1 LKEETMTRV
10 SKQDE
15 ALEVTREAMVE
26 GILEVLE
33 RTYVGTR
40 EPEAVESLEQFFETL
55 DDTILRAI
63 TYQHGLFEPDLEV
76 EREDGDLSA
85 E

>member
-1 LKEETMTRV
+1 MTRI

-55 DDTILRAI
+55 DDATLRAI
-63 TYQHGLFEPDLEV
+63 AYQHGLFEPDLEV
-76 EREDGDLSA
+76 EREDGDRSP